1 MENIKRVEII
11 VPHAEKDSFLKLFAK
26 EKVEGFT
33 LIEKVSG
40 MGNRGMQDGLGL
52 SDAFTNTLI
61 IWYCSIDKFESMKE
75 LIRSMLEESGG
86 ICAVADAQWVKH

>member
-26 EKVEGFT
+26 ENVEGFT

-40 MGNRGMQDGLGL
+40 MGHRGMQDGLGL

-61 IWYCSIDKFESMKE
+61 IWYCSIAKFESMKE
-75 LIRSMLEESGG
+75 LIRTMLEASGG